1 MCGALRKS
9 TEMSFLNFSE
19 LVANGHVTVSHD
31 NMMYAV
37 DLVMLVNNKDRIQ
50 ANNTLHNLK
59 GSLFSSQKILTKK
72 NAWER
77 QCTMQA
83 DQLCSEPLGE
93 AQFLPNSLLELKSC

>member
-19 LVANGHVTVSHD
+19 LVPNGHVTVSHD

-72 NAWER
+72 MPGKGNAR
-77 QCTMQA
+77 CK
-83 DQLCSEPLGE
+83 LISF
-93 AQFLPNSLLELKSC
+93 AQSLSARLSSYLTAY